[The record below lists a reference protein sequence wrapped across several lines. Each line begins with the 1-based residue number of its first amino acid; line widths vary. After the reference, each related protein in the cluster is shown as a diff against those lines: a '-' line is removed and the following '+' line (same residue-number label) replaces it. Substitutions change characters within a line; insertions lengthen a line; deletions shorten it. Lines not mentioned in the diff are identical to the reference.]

1 MGARARRGYEEGGPH
16 EMRPLPLKIP
26 ARRWI
31 PDHVRDD
38 RRRKTDSSFALLRTS
53 ASLRMTRLVFCAG

>member
-1 MGARARRGYEEGGPH
+1 MGARAQRGYEEGGPH
-16 EMRPLPLKIP
+16 EMRPLQLKIP
-26 ARRWI
+26 ARRWS

-38 RRRKTDSSFALLRTS
+38 RRGKNRSFASLRTS